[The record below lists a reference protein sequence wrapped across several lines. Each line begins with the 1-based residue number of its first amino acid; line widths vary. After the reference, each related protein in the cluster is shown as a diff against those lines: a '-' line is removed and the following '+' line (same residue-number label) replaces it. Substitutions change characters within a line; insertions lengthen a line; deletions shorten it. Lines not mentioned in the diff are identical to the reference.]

1 MARARR
7 LAIIGGGPGG
17 LTLARIL
24 QTRGIAATVFEGER
38 SADDRPQ
45 GGSLDLHDDTGRY
58 ALRLAGLEAEFERV
72 ARPEDQGF
80 RLYDCL
86 GALHFAE
93 AGAAGEGDRP
103 EVDRVALRGLLLD
116 SLAPEVVRWGH
127 RLRTIAVDD
136 DGTTELIF
144 TSGAR
149 ERFDLVVGADGAWSR
164 VRPLVSNHLPAYS
177 GVTFVELTVDAVD
190 DRHPAIA
197 ALVGRGK
204 MFALGGGRALIGQ
217 RNGGGRVF
225 VYAGLRIGED
235 WATSG
240 AIDPAHPATARAA
253 LAGCFAGWA
262 PELLALIDA
271 AGDRIALR
279 PLHALPIGHRWRH
292 RAGVTLLGDAAHLM
306 SPWGGEGANLAMR
319 DAADLA
325 CALADADAHDWRAG
339 IPAYE
344 AMMADRAAVAAR
356 GAAAGLDTTFSDDGL
371 EHALHHFQEHQA
383 ATP

>member
-1 MARARR
+1 MVQARR
-7 LAIIGGGPGG
+7 IAIIGGGPGG

-24 QTRGIAATVFEGER
+24 QTRGIAASVFEGER

-45 GGSLDLHDDTGRY
+45 GGSLDLHDDTGQY
-58 ALRLAGLEAEFERV
+58 ALRLAGLEAEFQRV

-80 RLYDCL
+80 RLYDSL
-86 GALHFAE
+86 GALRFAE
-93 AGAAGEGDRP
+93 SGASGAGDRP

-116 SLAPEVVRWGH
+116 SLAPDVVRWGH
-127 RLRTIAVDD
+127 KLRTIAVAD
-136 DGTTELIF
+136 DGTSELIF
-144 TSGAR
+144 TNGVR

-164 VRPLVSNHLPAYS
+164 VRPLVSDQLPIYS
-177 GVTFVELTVDAVD
+177 GVTFVELTVADVD
-190 DRHPAIA
+190 VRHPAIA
-197 ALVGRGK
+197 AIVGRGK
-204 MFALGGGRALIGQ
+204 MFALGGGRALIAQ
-217 RNGGGRVF
+217 RNGGGRIF

-240 AIDPAHPATARAA
+240 ALDPTHPAAARAA
-253 LAGCFAGWA
+253 LAEWFAGWA
-262 PELLALIDA
+262 PGLLALIHA

-325 CALADADAHDWRAG
+325 CAVADADANDWRAG

-344 AMMADRAAVAAR
+344 ALMVDRAAVAAQ
-356 GAAAGLDTTFSDDGL
+356 GAAEGLDTTFSDDGL